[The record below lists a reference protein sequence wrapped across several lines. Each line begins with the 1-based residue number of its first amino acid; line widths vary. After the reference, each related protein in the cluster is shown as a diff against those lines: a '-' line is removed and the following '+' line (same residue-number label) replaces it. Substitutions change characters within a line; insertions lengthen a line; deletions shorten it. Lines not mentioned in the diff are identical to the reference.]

1 MEEMRR
7 IHKHVNACV
16 NDGDAVQLFP
26 IFHQPALTGC
36 VLTPQEYVGETSRYV
51 LDCQGVNGAS
61 GTAELAIKDA
71 LITGE
76 LVAKMG
82 GKNMTFSQYINA
94 KRIGNCFAQ

>member
-1 MEEMRR
+1 MRPER
-7 IHKHVNACV
+7 ST
-16 NDGDAVQLFP
+16 LPSP
-26 IFHQPALTGC
+26 IMNRGEGLRPGGIIWFHWPET
-36 VLTPQEYVGETSRYV
+36 TPNSATRKRSP

-82 GKNMTFSQYINA
+82 GKNMTFSQHINA